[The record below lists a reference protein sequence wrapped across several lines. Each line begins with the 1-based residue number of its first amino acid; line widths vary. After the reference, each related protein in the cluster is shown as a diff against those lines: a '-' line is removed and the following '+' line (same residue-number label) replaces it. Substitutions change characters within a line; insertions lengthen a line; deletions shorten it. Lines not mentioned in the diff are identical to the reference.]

1 MPVGIWFDV
10 TFNGKPPGPSAREKA
25 KATLLRML
33 DPKQRETYLNED
45 YFLVKGSE
53 GNIYR
58 INTNSSASGN
68 VLWVILPDSDQKPYR
83 PLHDTFG
90 PKQQSMVIGGKF
102 CAYPGDFNLPREDM
116 FLGQM
121 LHLITA
127 ENDYLRT
134 SYLQLGGWP
143 PSYTRYNAH
152 ATAPRV
158 MCDCRFCVQGRQQLE
173 RIAVLGW

>member
-1 MPVGIWFDV
+1 MPVDIWFEV
-10 TFNGKPPGPSAREKA
+10 TLGKRRPDPGPREKA

-33 DPKQRETYLNED
+33 NPEQRETYLNEQ
-45 YFLVKGSE
+45 YFLVTGSE

-68 VLWVILPDSDQKPYR
+68 VLWVILPDSPKVYR

-143 PSYTRYNAH
+143 PSYSRANPH
-152 ATAPRV
+152 VSAPRV
-158 MCDCRFCVQGRQQLE
+158 MCECRFCVAGRQQLE